1 MIARS
6 TTNTYYLMIRALRES
21 TRQPAVEIGNIFIP
35 MFFFAITVGAIGEVA
50 GRAFGVT
57 NYVGFWE
64 DQAPAQTG
72 QTWRAV
78 WVSPDFSSTQ
88 ASREIVLK

>member
-1 MIARS
+1 MPFVASRS
-6 TTNTYYLMIRALRES
+6 GATGQFWGQVRFTPNGANQVVVLQMKPSKNAAW
-21 TRQPAVEIGNIFIP
+21 QN
-35 MFFFAITVGAIGEVA
+35 VGGPIQ
-50 GRAFGVT
+50 VT
-57 NYVGFWE
+57 SYVGFWE
-64 DQAPAQTG
+64 AQAPAQTG